1 MNLIARKTLHLAFS
15 SVEYY
20 IVTVIELYV
29 ELSETT
35 SETFLNEM
43 ERYVWGMKCYHRVG
57 SLRGLV
63 EAQLSRT
70 VPIWN
75 ISFPAT
81 LPTLPSYRN
90 IQKISQHGYQ
100 RTFRLGNK
108 TTTVMRTKSFHGMCF
123 LNTASQATLQ
133 ALRPIERCYHQ
144 KSNLPGVAG
153 DVDPHIHILYSHIT
167 MSIYLIIYH
176 SRCPS
181 KSPST
186 YLDSR
191 FCIHLLYPSIF
202 TYLELRPRHRQ
213 TERTDDRACA
223 YRLPRNHRLCI
234 HQHWYL
240 GGNSPIAAANTV
252 SQPKHATTTTTF
264 QSFHI
269 YNLNPPP
276 KNREK

>member
-1 MNLIARKTLHLAFS
+1 
-15 SVEYY
+15 
-20 IVTVIELYV
+20 
-29 ELSETT
+29 
-35 SETFLNEM
+35 M
-43 ERYVWGMKCYHRVG
+43 ERHVWGMKWYHRVG

-70 VPIWN
+70 APIWN
-75 ISFPAT
+75 ISLPAT

-90 IQKISQHGYQ
+90 IQKISQYGYQ
-100 RTFRLGNK
+100 CTFRLDNK
-108 TTTVMRTKSFHGMCF
+108 NTTVMRTKSFHGMCF

-153 DVDPHIHILYSHIT
+153 DADPHFHILYSHST

-176 SRCPS
+176 SQCPS
-181 KSPST
+181 KSLSL

-191 FCIHLLYPSIF
+191 CCIHLTTPPFTF

-240 GGNSPIAAANTV
+240 GGNLPIAAANMV
-252 SQPKHATTTTTF
+252 SQPKHATTTTTTTF

-269 YNLNPPP
+269 CNLNPTPHP
-276 KNREK
+276 QKTGRNEK